1 MKPMEDAYGQE
12 IYSYFQGKES
22 VEIVERSDGYIN
34 FSSGT
39 RMYFS
44 EYKDWDKNEKEA
56 IKYAKDRVLDIGCG
70 AGRHSLY
77 LQKRGLDV
85 LGIDN
90 SPLAV
95 KVSKLRGLKRAKV
108 IPITQINFRPD
119 SFDAILMMGNN
130 FGLFGSFRRAKWLL
144 KKLYRMTSDDAV
156 IIAQANDVYGTTAP
170 EHLEYHKQ
178 NRKLG
183 RMSGQLRIRIRFKKF
198 VGKWFDYLLV
208 SKDEM
213 KNILKDTGWEIKKF
227 IDSKSSVYAA
237 IIKKS

>member
-1 MKPMEDAYGQE
+1 MEDAYGQE